1 MEREDDDDELLLQ
14 QPDACVHLEY
24 LVLHVGLKAD
34 APVAVSARKAK
45 VLNLIDEMKRNE
57 LGLVALGV
65 GR

>member
-1 MEREDDDDELLLQ
+1 MEREDDDDDDDDELLLQ

-45 VLNLIDEMKRNE
+45 VLNLIDETK
-57 LGLVALGV
+57 
-65 GR
+65 